1 VAGQLIVSVSGIR
14 NSTLDD
20 VGDFCTELDTRGV
33 PLSLLLTPCQAGGYR
48 LSDDS
53 RTAQWLRCRR
63 ERGDA
68 VVLNGYD
75 TAATNKRR
83 PEFASLPAHEAN
95 LRLMAADRV
104 LEHVGLRTR
113 LFAPPGWLASQGAA
127 QALARNGFRVL
138 AGLSGVTDLVR
149 QTTTRA
155 RVIAIG
161 AGLLTEPWWC
171 RTLVLAA
178 ERTAR
183 RGGDVRIT
191 VSGRQLRGTGPRLA
205 VLDAVDLALM
215 HAATP
220 GVYCWQPLSAGA
232 DAA

>member
-1 VAGQLIVSVSGIR
+1 MAGQLIVSISGIR
-14 NSTLDD
+14 NNTVDYAD
-20 VGDFCTELDTRGV
+20 DFCTELDVRGV
-33 PLSLLLTPCQAGGYR
+33 PLSFLVAPRVAGGYR

-53 RTAQWLRCRR
+53 WTSQWLRCRR

-68 VVLNGYD
+68 IVLNGYG
-75 TAATNKRR
+75 AATNKRR

-104 LEHVGLRTR
+104 LEHAGLRTR
-113 LFAPPGWLASQGAA
+113 LFAPPGWLASPGTT
-127 QALARNGFRVL
+127 QALGRNGFRIL

-155 RVIAIG
+155 RVIGIG
-161 AGLLTEPWWC
+161 AGFLAEPWWC
-171 RTLVLAA
+171 RTLVLSA
-178 ERTAR
+178 ERVAR

-191 VSGRQLRGTGPRLA
+191 VSAKQLRGAGPRQA
-205 VLDAVDLALM
+205 TLDAVDLALM
-215 HAATP
+215 HGAIPA
-220 GVYCWQPLSAGA
+220 VYRWKSLSAGA